1 MTTAKILVNSS
12 LKLCNEFS
20 SLLAVDPAMQ
30 AEGFQQL
37 VDMLETMRG
46 NGLYVTPQ
54 IPASIND
61 DLKEYPWAK
70 RGLVFNLAEAVAPFI
85 QTRDFV
91 PAFFKQQKMA
101 NNTLYVNAKPPT
113 NQRLPE
119 NMPVGSG
126 NSDWC
131 WWSRQFYD
139 QHDNTK
145 FNYVESPNKGEA
157 FLYVADFD
165 SNAVKSGT
173 TVSSVVWTV
182 EQGTATIS
190 GTSTTL
196 NTSTSLVTFTTEGV
210 IKIKARATYA
220 NAEIRDFDFLFN
232 VNVTVGS

>member
-1 MTTAKILVNSS
+1 MTTAKAIVNSS

-20 SLLAVDPAMQ
+20 QLLAVDPAMQ
-30 AEGFQQL
+30 AEGFEQL

-46 NGLYVTPQ
+46 DGLYVTPQ

-61 DLKEYPWAK
+61 ELKERPTAK
-70 RGLVFNLAEAVAPFI
+70 RGLIFNLAEAVAPFI
-85 QTRDFV
+85 QTRGFA
-91 PAFFKQQKMA
+91 PSFAKQQKIA

-119 NMPVGSG
+119 NLPVGSG

-131 WWSRQFYD
+131 WWSNQFYR

-145 FNYVESPNKGEA
+145 YNYTESPNKGEA

-165 SNAVKSGT
+165 SDAVKSGT
-173 TVSSVVWTV
+173 TVSSVVWSV

-190 GTSTTL
+190 ATATTA
-196 NTSTSLVTFTTEGV
+196 NASTSLITFTTEGTV
-210 IKIKARATYA
+210 KIKARATYA

-232 VNVTVGS
+232 VLVKV

>member
-1 MTTAKILVNSS
+1 MTTAKTIVNSS

-20 SLLAVDPAMQ
+20 NVLAIDPSLQ
-30 AEGFQQL
+30 SECFEQL
-37 VDMLETMRG
+37 ISMLETMRG
-46 NGLYVTPQ
+46 NGQYVTPQ

-61 DLKEYPWAK
+61 ELKEFPWAK
-70 RGLVFNLAEAVAPFI
+70 RGLIFNLAEAVAPFI

-91 PAFFKQQKMA
+91 PTFYSQQKKA
-101 NNTLYVNAKPPT
+101 NTTLYVNSKQPT

-119 NMPVGSG
+119 NMPLGSG
-126 NSDWC
+126 NSSDC
-131 WWSRQFYD
+131 WWSRHFYS

-145 FNYVESPNKGEA
+145 YNYVESPNKGEA

-165 SNAVKSGT
+165 SDAVKSLT
-173 TVSSVVWTV
+173 TVSSVVWTL

-196 NTSTSLVTFTTEGV
+196 NTSTSLVTFTSEGV

-220 NAEIRDFDFLFN
+220 NAEVRDFDFLFN